1 MSPTPKLVK
10 IAIYGWTLVTC
21 LLEFSCISYSIWI
34 SKWADFSGWRE
45 SRFSHSAWVSSI
57 RAFLGGNMVGRKSD
71 ENGVSRKDESE
82 MGSFVEDMA
91 ESLVEID
98 GSNEEEER
106 DTRGYNIKKIYY
118 VVFGAAAL
126 AAVILVVFSLAGR
139 KSVPKDPGISAF
151 LQRIQHLEESL
162 LRLQGVEGRITSI
175 EKEQKQVR
183 QALGEAQQS
192 GLLLKQQMEKMS
204 DELKQVSEETS
215 RQINAASQ
223 NKASEAEKRVSDEP
237 SAAALK
243 ADVKAQPDDMQ
254 AKTSGTEKKKTGDV
268 KSNGL
273 YHVVK
278 KGETLYRVSLKY
290 GLSVEELC
298 RINKITPVT
307 VIVPGRKLLVKP

>member
-1 MSPTPKLVK
+1 
-10 IAIYGWTLVTC
+10 
-21 LLEFSCISYSIWI
+21 
-34 SKWADFSGWRE
+34 
-45 SRFSHSAWVSSI
+45 
-57 RAFLGGNMVGRKSD
+57 MVGRKSD

-98 GSNEEEER
+98 GSNEAEER
-106 DTRGYNIKKIYY
+106 DARGYNIKKIYY

-162 LRLQGVEGRITSI
+162 LRLQGLEGRITSI

-223 NKASEAEKRVSDEP
+223 NKASEAEKRVSAEP
-237 SAAALK
+237 SPAVLK
-243 ADVKAQPDDMQ
+243 ADAKAQPDDMQ
-254 AKTSGTEKKKTGDV
+254 GKTTGNEKKKTGDV
-268 KSNGL
+268 KSDGL

>member
-1 MSPTPKLVK
+1 
-10 IAIYGWTLVTC
+10 
-21 LLEFSCISYSIWI
+21 
-34 SKWADFSGWRE
+34 
-45 SRFSHSAWVSSI
+45 
-57 RAFLGGNMVGRKSD
+57 
-71 ENGVSRKDESE
+71 
-82 MGSFVEDMA
+82 
-91 ESLVEID
+91 
-98 GSNEEEER
+98 
-106 DTRGYNIKKIYY
+106 
-118 VVFGAAAL
+118 
-126 AAVILVVFSLAGR
+126 
-139 KSVPKDPGISAF
+139 
-151 LQRIQHLEESL
+151 
-162 LRLQGVEGRITSI
+162 LQGVEGRITSI

-223 NKASEAEKRVSDEP
+223 NKASEAEKRVSAEP
-237 SAAALK
+237 SPAVLK
-243 ADVKAQPDDMQ
+243 ADAKAQPDDMQ
-254 AKTSGTEKKKTGDV
+254 GKTTGNEKKKTGDV
-268 KSNGL
+268 KSDGL